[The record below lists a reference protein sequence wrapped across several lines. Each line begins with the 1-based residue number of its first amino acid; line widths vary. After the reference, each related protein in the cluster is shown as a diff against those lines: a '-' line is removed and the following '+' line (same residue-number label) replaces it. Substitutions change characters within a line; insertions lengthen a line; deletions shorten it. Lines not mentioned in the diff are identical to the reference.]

1 MSSIRL
7 SGATS
12 GHYDLT
18 VPAAAGTNSV
28 DLSNLQMSNADFAGN
43 VTVGSGK
50 TLNVSNGTVTKAAGQ
65 FVEPGGLLRRYYGS
79 LGNGVTVS
87 NSFVEVM
94 SIPNIV
100 VNSGE
105 TPWLS
110 VHATTRLISG
120 SYQHVA
126 LGGFINQTAGGSV
139 SQWVGSAGW
148 GYGIDYADFTWNVLN
163 VGPINLKSGLRS
175 NNWTATGTFT
185 FILRGRTN
193 TNSVSIGGE
202 NASPGA
208 DYGHCH
214 VTIDVCKDI

>member
-7 SGATS
+7 SGTTS

-18 VPAAAGTNSV
+18 VPAAAGTNSI

-79 LGNGVTVS
+79 LGSGVTVS
-87 NSFVEVM
+87 GSFVDVV

-105 TPWLS
+105 TPWLT
-110 VHATTRLISG
+110 VHATTRQISG
-120 SYQHVA
+120 TYQHVA
-126 LGGFINQTAGGSV
+126 LGGYITGSAT
-139 SQWVGSAGW
+139 QWIGDAGW
-148 GYGIDYADFTWNVLN
+148 GFGIDYADFSWNVYSIS
-163 VGPINLKSGLRS
+163 PINLKTGLRS
-175 NNWTATGTFT
+175 NNWTSTGTFT
-185 FILRGRTN
+185 FYLKGRTN
-193 TNSVSIGGE
+193 TNSVMIGGE
-202 NASPGA
+202 TGSPTAG
-208 DYGHCH
+208 YGHTH
-214 VTIDVCKDI
+214 VCIDVCKDI

>member
-139 SQWVGSAGW
+139 SQWVGSSGW

-208 DYGHCH
+208 DYGCLLY
-214 VTIDVCKDI
+214 TSDAADE